1 MNKVIG
7 TGKSIEDAVKAGLRQ
22 LGVTE
27 DRVRMTVLEQP
38 SKGVFGLF
46 GVKEAKVEL
55 ELTPDPFEEAASFLR
70 NMFVAMS
77 ADVLIEMKRNEEG
90 AEINLTG
97 RELGILIGK
106 RGQTL
111 DAIQYLV
118 NIVANRYS
126 DAHLKIA
133 VDAEQFRQRRRK
145 TLEQLAHRLAS
156 RVLKT
161 RKEVVLEPMTAA
173 ERKIIHAELQ
183 NDANVKTYSKGEEP
197 NRRIV
202 IAPK

>member
-1 MNKVIG
+1 
-7 TGKSIEDAVKAGLRQ
+7 
-22 LGVTE
+22 
-27 DRVRMTVLEQP
+27 
-38 SKGVFGLF
+38 
-46 GVKEAKVEL
+46 
-55 ELTPDPFEEAASFLR
+55 
-70 NMFVAMS
+70 MFVAMS
-77 ADVLIEMKRNEEG
+77 ADVQIEMKRNEEG
-90 AEINLTG
+90 ADINLTG

-156 RVLKT
+156 RVVKT

>member
-27 DRVRMTVLEQP
+27 ERVRMTVLEQP
-38 SKGVFGLF
+38 SRGVLGLF

-55 ELTPDPFEEAASFLR
+55 ELIPDPLGEAASFLK
-70 NMFVAMS
+70 NMFEAMK
-77 ADVLIEMKRNEEG
+77 ADVRIEMRRHAEG
-90 AEINLTG
+90 ADVNLSG
-97 RELGILIGK
+97 HELGILIGK

-111 DAIQYLV
+111 DAIQYLA

-126 DAHLKIA
+126 DAHLKLV
-133 VDAEQFRQRRRK
+133 VDAEQFRERRRK
-145 TLEQLAHRLAS
+145 TLEQLAHRLAA
-156 RVLKT
+156 RVVKT
-161 RKEVVLEPMTAA
+161 RKEVVLEPMSAA
-173 ERKIIHAELQ
+173 ERKVIHSELQ